1 MLDNGKISNRQ
12 FSILVILFTIG
23 TTTLIV
29 PTILSDIAKQDSWLA
44 SIVGIGFGLLLIV
57 LYKILAGRYP
67 DLTLAQYSEKIL
79 GKWLGKLLSLLFF
92 LFYLLFTS
100 SLLRIIGDLINT
112 HILAE
117 TPIQAVNGL
126 FILTVI
132 LAVRYG
138 LETFSRS
145 SEMLFPY
152 VLLFFLLLSLFLLP
166 QIESNRVLPI
176 LENGIAPILEAFYHI
191 LGLPFLELFI
201 FLMIA
206 PSVKTPAKIGKN
218 MLFSVLIGGFVVT
231 LVTLLSTMVIG
242 YELTSRL
249 NFPTFV
255 LAQKI
260 DIGNFIQRIEVISG
274 AFIFISIFI
283 KITVTFYSMVL
294 SLAQTLELKNYQ
306 ILTLPLGAIVLLL
319 SICLWP
325 NIIYFRT
332 YSKEVWTPLCIIFG
346 LFFPLLL
353 LSVDMIKAKFMKKNT
368 ASN

>member
-12 FSILVILFTIG
+12 FSILIILFTIG

-29 PTILSDIAKQDSWLA
+29 PTVLSDPAKQDSWLA
-44 SIVGIGFGLLLIV
+44 SFVGICFGLLLIV
-57 LYKILAGRYP
+57 IYKMLAGRYP
-67 DLTLAQYSEKIL
+67 DLTLAQYCEKIL
-79 GKWLGKLLSLLFF
+79 GKWLGKSLSLLFF
-92 LFYLLFTS
+92 VFYLLLTS
-100 SLLRIIGDLINT
+100 CLLRIIGDLITT

-117 TPIQAVNGL
+117 TPIQAVIGL
-126 FILTVI
+126 FVLTVI

-166 QIESNRVLPI
+166 QVESNRILPI
-176 LENGIAPILEAFYHI
+176 LENGINPILEGVYHI
-191 LGLPFLELFI
+191 LALPFLELFI

-206 PSVKTPAKIGKN
+206 PYVKTPAKIGKN
-218 MLFSVLIGGFVVT
+218 MLISVLIGGFVVT

-242 YELTSRL
+242 YELTARL

-274 AFIFISIFI
+274 AFIFISIFV

-306 ILTLPLGAIVLLL
+306 ILTFPLGAIALLL

-332 YSKEVWTPLCIIFG
+332 YSKEVWTPICIIFG

-353 LSVDMIKAKFMKKNT
+353 LAVDMIKAKFSKKK
-368 ASN
+368 